1 MRIDKKIYQE
11 ELFKRLFE
19 SPDIKKVSRL
29 LEHLFEQSIFWIV
42 PRTNITGG
50 SLLTESLCPN
60 CRGGKK
66 KDCLDC
72 FSGVIRRA
80 RKSRKAEQFVC
91 PGGAFGICI
100 PLVQGDA
107 YYGSL
112 IICHLKAKPSSVD
125 LHLLE
130 AVNGIILEKIQKELE
145 LSKLYQTIRPRAVA
159 LSTVHTIYRLLNSCL
174 DLDELLP
181 RIARLS
187 LQVLRAKRCVISLVD
202 KKTRRLVTKAAIDLS
217 KKKTKFRLTPQ
228 IKEIE
233 KKVLCS
239 GNMLLKR
246 SYLSLPLIEEEP
258 IGVITVFQKITNRAF
273 DNFDQEILTALS
285 EQAVGAIRNAQ
296 LYREQENTLLG
307 TVKSISTL
315 LKVKSA
321 CPYPHSKAF
330 MAVALGIGR
339 ELKFSEEQ
347 LRDLHFAAMLHDAGE
362 IGIPEAILKKPRQL
376 SGEEYQI
383 IKEHPKKSVEILSP
397 LERLKPAIAIIMHH
411 HEKFDGTGYPAGLKG
426 EKIPLGARIM
436 AVADSFEAMTSRRP
450 YRKST
455 SVPDAIKEIKKHSGT
470 QFDPRVIEAFLK
482 FIKGKSF
489 EKLMK
494 DVQYGQYKKDL

>member
-11 ELFKRLFE
+11 ELFKKLFE
-19 SPDIKKVSRL
+19 SHDLKKVTRL

-42 PRTNITGG
+42 PRTNIAGG

-60 CRGGKK
+60 CKGGKK
-66 KDCLDC
+66 KECLEC

-80 RKSRKAEQFVC
+80 RKSRNPEQFRC

-107 YYGSL
+107 FYGSL
-112 IICHLKAKPSSVD
+112 VICHLKAKPSPAN

-130 AVNGIILEKIQKELE
+130 SLNGIILEKIQKELE

-187 LQVLRAKRCVISLVD
+187 LQVLRARRCVISLVD
-202 KKTRRLVTKAAIDLS
+202 KKTRRLITKAAIDLS
-217 KKKTKFRLTPQ
+217 KKKTKFRVSPQ
-228 IKEIE
+228 TKEIE
-233 KKVLCS
+233 KKVLRT

-246 SYLSLPLIEEEP
+246 SYISLPLIEEEP
-258 IGVITVFQKITNRAF
+258 IGVITVSQKINNKPF

-307 TVKSISTL
+307 TVKSITTL

-321 CPYPHSKAF
+321 CPYPHSKSF
-330 MAVALGIGR
+330 LDIVLGIGK
-339 ELKFSEEQ
+339 ELKLSEEE

-383 IKEHPKKSVEILSP
+383 VKEHPKKSVEILSP
-397 LERLKPAIAIIMHH
+397 LERLQPAIAIIMHH
-411 HEKFDGTGYPAGLKG
+411 HEKFDGTGYPSGIKG

-436 AVADSFEAMTSRRP
+436 AVADSFEAMISRRP

-455 SVPDAIKEIKKHSGT
+455 SVAEAIEEIKRNSGT
-470 QFDPRVIEAFLK
+470 QFDPRVIAAFLK

-489 EKLMK
+489 GKSSKETHH
-494 DVQYGQYKKDL
+494 GRH